1 MKSEP
6 AKKDNLCVID
16 VVPKWNHECTFCR
29 AYCDEKDM
37 TINTYCLYQLMSN
50 GIAKSE
56 NQRGSGYGFMF
67 REGDEYYQYICSN
80 CCIANDDPV
89 TADDQPYAL
98 ADRIFERSFIE
109 ANNPT
114 SVFKHFIDDSI
125 LSKGDGLFMEIMN
138 HAYGKTVRRE
148 ERINEMMRSSQKRE
162 SDIKKSSEYTF
173 YGRELSRM
181 CGLLESDMEVLI
193 ESIKPIERLLTKI
206 TLREGITLFFHYSR

>member
-1 MKSEP
+1 
-6 AKKDNLCVID
+6 
-16 VVPKWNHECTFCR
+16 
-29 AYCDEKDM
+29 
-37 TINTYCLYQLMSN
+37 
-50 GIAKSE
+50 
-56 NQRGSGYGFMF
+56 
-67 REGDEYYQYICSN
+67 
-80 CCIANDDPV
+80 
-89 TADDQPYAL
+89 
-98 ADRIFERSFIE
+98 
-109 ANNPT
+109 
-114 SVFKHFIDDSI
+114 
-125 LSKGDGLFMEIMN
+125 MEIMN